1 MNLLHIIHAYQPS
14 TGGAQWLVQRPGFF
28 TERAADQQPEVRFP
42 AMFDGH
48 HLANLNSAPK
58 LGQDNASRF
67 FARNP

>member
-1 MNLLHIIHAYQPS
+1 MAPVH
-14 TGGAQWLVQRPGFF
+14 TGREALDDAQAQARGFF